1 MKKQISG
8 NFDLTEPYALIERL
22 SAQMGLIWY
31 DDGKAIYIYD
41 SSEMRNALINLRKVS
56 TNEFN
61 NFLKNQ
67 VCITLVM
74 KLKGGNGTF
83 YVSGPPVYV
92 DLVVNAAKLMEQNSD
107 GIEIGRN
114 KVGIIHLVNT
124 FVNDRT
130 YELRGEKIVILA
142 WQKYYRRC

>member
-61 NFLKNQ
+61 HFLKKSGLYNSRYE
-67 VCITLVM
+67 I
-74 KLKGGNGTF
+74 KGEAMVLSMFQGHRCMLTW
-83 YVSGPPVYV
+83 S
-92 DLVVNAAKLMEQNSD
+92 LMLQN
-107 GIEIGRN
+107 
-114 KVGIIHLVNT
+114 
-124 FVNDRT
+124 
-130 YELRGEKIVILA
+130 
-142 WQKYYRRC
+142 

>member
-1 MKKQISG
+1 
-8 NFDLTEPYALIERL
+8 
-22 SAQMGLIWY
+22 
-31 DDGKAIYIYD
+31 
-41 SSEMRNALINLRKVS
+41 
-56 TNEFN
+56 
-61 NFLKNQ
+61 
-67 VCITLVM
+67 
-74 KLKGGNGTF
+74 
-83 YVSGPPVYV
+83 
-92 DLVVNAAKLMEQNSD
+92 MEQNSD